1 MPTIKNLH
9 LALNKTNKT
18 NKQEPNSPLILLP
31 LSILLT
37 LCLISKSKSFSFFN
51 QKAHAQ
57 NAQMARGT
65 AIDLLQ
71 IEEKTQYG
79 NIISNKDGG
88 YVLSKEPF
96 DQEMYGVVVPNS
108 TITLT
113 SSQEKQTL
121 VLRSGEAQVLV
132 SNSNGQIKKGD
143 YITSSNVP
151 GVGQKADK
159 SGFVLGRA
167 LQDFQEDQ
175 ESIKLIWVLVEPRF
189 AYINSTTKAN
199 LLETLRSGA
208 LSPLLNPVESLRYI
222 LAVLIVASTFIIG
235 FSTFG
240 KTSGRTIEALGRNPL
255 AQGSI
260 KAAMIFN
267 IILAFGI
274 MLIGLAL
281 AYLILVL

>member
-1 MPTIKNLH
+1 MPQIKKLE
-9 LALNKTNKT
+9 LAHA
-18 NKQEPNSPLILLP
+18 KQRPHIFIPFYLFLLESLLAILLP
-31 LSILLT
+31 AEFIFT
-37 LCLISKSKSFSFFN
+37 IKKFGSFS
-51 QKAHAQ
+51 QKVYAQ
-57 NAQMARGT
+57 SAQMARGI
-65 AIDLLQ
+65 AVDLLQ
-71 IEEKTQYG
+71 IEEKTQDG
-79 NIISNKDGG
+79 NIISNKDGK
-88 YVLSKEPF
+88 YVLSREPF
-96 DQEMYGVVVPNS
+96 DQEIYGVVVPNS

-113 SSQEKQTL
+113 SSNEQKTL
-121 VLRSGEAQVLV
+121 VLRNGEAQVLV

-143 YITSSNVP
+143 YITSSNIP
-151 GVGQKADK
+151 GVAQKADK
-159 SGFVLGRA
+159 SGFVVGRA
-167 LQDFQEDQ
+167 LQDFQEEQ

-189 AYINSTTKAN
+189 AYINNTTKTN
-199 LLETLRSGA
+199 LLEALKSGA

-267 IILAFGI
+267 IILSFGI